1 MKGYKNNDYSER
13 RKRLV
18 REKGLKRPIV
28 EEEEV
33 INGRDEEDKVQEE
46 SKEEERLVEEEPK
59 KLSIEEEE
67 EEPQRRMEISHEGEN
82 EQSGRIFMESIIE
95 ILSDEM
101 EIQRM
106 KQISIDL
113 LEGFRTRIREINDN
127 MNIALLHIK
136 SVIAILS
143 NELEIRRRRMV
154 HNGVDFP
161 KDFKN

>member
-33 INGRDEEDKVQEE
+33 INGRDEEDKVQGE

-59 KLSIEEEE
+59 KLSIEEE

-82 EQSGRIFMESIIE
+82 EQSGRIFMECIIE

-113 LEGFRTRIREINDN
+113 LEGFRTRIREMNDN

-154 HNGVDFP
+154 HNGVDHP
-161 KDFKN
+161 EDFKN

>member
-1 MKGYKNNDYSER
+1 MKGYRHNDYSKR

-28 EEEEV
+28 KEEEEP
-33 INGRDEEDKVQEE
+33 E

-67 EEPQRRMEISHEGEN
+67 KPQIRMEISHEGEN
-82 EQSGRIFMESIIE
+82 EQSGRIFMESITE

-106 KQISIDL
+106 KQILIDL
-113 LEGFRTRIREINDN
+113 LEGFRTGIREMNDN

-136 SVIAILS
+136 SIIAILS

-154 HNGVDFP
+154 HSGVDFP
-161 KDFKN
+161 EDFKN